1 MFPKGNLLE
10 KLTCAG
16 PYKTTLLI
24 LMLVLELLRGKDIIL
39 SSFSILLIIRDQKNG
54 SFDQPRTLDLQIT
67 SKGVKVTEV
76 LLDNS
81 IV

>member
-54 SFDQPRTLDLQIT
+54 SFDQPRTLDLQLLL
-67 SKGVKVTEV
+67 KVLK
-76 LLDNS
+76 LLKFC
-81 IV
+81 